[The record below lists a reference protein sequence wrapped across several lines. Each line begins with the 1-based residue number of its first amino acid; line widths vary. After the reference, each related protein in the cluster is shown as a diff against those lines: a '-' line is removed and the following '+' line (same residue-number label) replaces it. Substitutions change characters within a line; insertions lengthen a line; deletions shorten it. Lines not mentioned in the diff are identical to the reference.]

1 MNASGLVR
9 ASVLAVIGIC
19 TLPVPAQQRD
29 GERKVRIEVTRT
41 ENGQRTRETREFD
54 LSDEKQLADAL
65 RELGVMD
72 ELNIIGDDENLVLDL
87 KRTRE
92 GGMLNDMCVALS
104 LADEAIAQQQPAYL
118 GVYYNDWN
126 GDKGK
131 NAPPIKKG
139 AVITS
144 VEDGTAAEKS
154 GLKAGDV
161 IVGMDDRRIDNGE
174 DLAAAINAHKP
185 GDEVKVTFYRGREKQ
200 SRAVKLGVRCKE
212 PMEEWSYAFPEM
224 VEPVPQNWAQAME
237 LNEEGAFLGVE
248 GDDVEDG
255 KGVRITNV
263 TDSSAAATMGIK
275 EGDVMLTINGQ
286 AIDDFDDLVEFMDG
300 KEPEESVQVRVQRE
314 GKEMMLNGK
323 LGRKPRQVWSWS
335 GDEWNFDMPDI
346 PPMPPMAPMAPMPP
360 MPDPMGAMNPEEREE
375 YEQDMAEYRQ
385 DMAVQAREMAEYAR
399 DRAEQRREMDELRR
413 EMDRLRRELR
423 SEPVHEMRITVEA
436 VRLSDAEIG
445 LLEGK
450 GVKGLD
456 TPLDLPGLNVFPN
469 PADASFTITFEA
481 AERGDLSVDM
491 HDAKGERVYHES
503 ITGFKGNYQ
512 RVIDWSDRTDG
523 TYFVV
528 IAQNGKAVSRKV
540 IKQ

>member
-9 ASVLAVIGIC
+9 ASVLAFIGIC

-104 LADEAIAQQQPAYL
+104 LADEAIAHQQPPYL

-126 GDKGK
+126 GDTGK
-131 NAPPIKKG
+131 NAPPVKKG
-139 AVITS
+139 AEITS

-161 IVGMDDRRIDNGE
+161 IVGMDDRKIENGE
-174 DLAAAINAHKP
+174 DLADAITEHKP

-200 SRAVKLGVRCKE
+200 NRTVILGVRCKE
-212 PMEEWSYAFPEM
+212 PMEDLGYSFPEILQQA
-224 VEPVPQNWAQAME
+224 PQNWAQAME
-237 LNEEGAFLGVE
+237 LDNDGAFLGIE
-248 GDDVEDG
+248 GDDVGDG
-255 KGVRITNV
+255 KGVRVTHV
-263 TDSSAAATMGIK
+263 TDSSAAATMGIM
-275 EGDVMLTINGQ
+275 EGDVLRSINGE
-286 AIDDFDDLVEFMDG
+286 AIGDFEDLVEFMDG
-300 KEPEESVQVRVQRE
+300 KEPEEGVQVRVQRE

-335 GDEWNFDMPDI
+335 GGEWNFDMPEM
-346 PPMPPMAPMAPMPP
+346 PPMPPMAPMSPMPP
-360 MPDPMGAMNPEEREE
+360 MADPLGAMSPEEREE
-375 YEQDMAEYRQ
+375 YEQDMADYLQ
-385 DMAVQAREMAEYAR
+385 DMAEQAREMAEYAR

-423 SEPVHEMRITVEA
+423 SEPVQEMRITVEA
-436 VRLSDAEIG
+436 VRLSDAEID

-469 PADASFTITFEA
+469 PAEASFTISFEA
-481 AERGDLSVDM
+481 VERGDLSVDM

-512 RVIDWSDRTDG
+512 RMIDWSDRTDG